1 MNELPRQPRV
11 RPITEAAEGVPRMR
25 WTLAEF
31 ERLAELGFF
40 TDEDHIELIGGEL
53 VPLAPKT
60 ACHETVRGELLNCR
74 EMRGLPTDVGV
85 AAALGWR
92 LNEDTYLEPDF
103 LLYPEARKRDIPY
116 LPATEVLLAI
126 EVADLS
132 LEFDT
137 TFKARLYAALGVREY
152 WVVNALSP
160 MTHVYRGPS
169 AAGYA
174 EARAVPP
181 SVPLIPLLVP
191 ALAVT
196 LADLRIDR

>member
-1 MNELPRQPRV
+1 MHEILQRKILPTTQG
-11 RPITEAAEGVPRMR
+11 AAGVPRLR

-60 ACHETVRGELLNCR
+60 VRHETVRSELLNSR
-74 EMRGLPTDVGV
+74 GMRGLPTDVGV

-103 LLYPEARKRDIPY
+103 LLYPEARKRDIPH
-116 LPATEVLLAI
+116 LPPTEVMLAI

-137 TFKARLYAALGVREY
+137 TFKARLYAALDVREY
-152 WVVNALSP
+152 WVVNAVSP

-174 EARAVPP
+174 EVRVVPA
-181 SVPLIPLLVP
+181 SAPLISLLVP
-191 ALAVT
+191 TLALK
-196 LADLRIDR
+196 LADLRLDR